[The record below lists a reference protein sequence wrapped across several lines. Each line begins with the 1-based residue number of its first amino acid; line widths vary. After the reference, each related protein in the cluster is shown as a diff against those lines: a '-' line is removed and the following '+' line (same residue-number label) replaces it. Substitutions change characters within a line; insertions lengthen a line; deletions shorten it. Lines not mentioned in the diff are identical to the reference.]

1 MMKKLALVALAAGC
15 GTSTNPS
22 PDPPDSWGV
31 PISGGNVI
39 VAREGH
45 HAIVADPDRDRILTV
60 NLDDGTSTEIPLQ
73 PGDEPGRLVEDGA
86 GHFHVALRRG
96 GALVTIADGAISARR
111 AACAEPRGVAYEA
124 TTDLVHVACSTGE
137 LVSFP
142 ATGGDAVR
150 SVRIDRDLRDV
161 LVVNGKLYVT
171 RFRAAELLAL
181 DANGAITSRTVP
193 PVVRR
198 FAGFNGGAPDAG
210 TGSGSG
216 SNDGK
221 VDDVAA
227 VAWRSIALP
236 DGRILM
242 SHQRQL
248 KTILNVTH
256 GGYGGEGC
264 GEGPVG
270 DSVTVIQPDGT
281 AAPIAMAPF
290 VNGALPVDVA
300 VSPNGQKL
308 SVVLA
313 GAQGVR
319 TISMGALVPDN
330 GDSGCTGG
338 GDDNEDLGAPT
349 SAAYTPGNDLVVFYP
364 EFPALVVSSVG
375 TPRIIELPGTF
386 GYDSGRGLFH
396 RQTPSGLA
404 CASCHPEGRD
414 DGLVWQFQD
423 SGFRRTQN
431 LAGSILSRAP
441 YHWTGDQADL
451 PTLMDD
457 VFAVRM
463 AGATPTRS
471 EHRSLGPFLERVP
484 APAPTAAVDPD
495 AAARGKAVF
504 DAPEVGCN
512 ACHSGALMT
521 TKAIVDVGTGG
532 KFKVP
537 SLVGIGARAPFLHNG
552 CAATLK
558 DRFDTYCGGGD
569 LHGKTSTLTPQ
580 QLDDLVAYLETL

>member
-1 MMKKLALVALAAGC
+1 M
-15 GTSTNPS
+15 
-22 PDPPDSWGV
+22 
-31 PISGGNVI
+31 
-39 VAREGH
+39 
-45 HAIVADPDRDRILTV
+45 
-60 NLDDGTSTEIPLQ
+60 
-73 PGDEPGRLVEDGA
+73 
-86 GHFHVALRRG
+86 
-96 GALVTIADGAISARR
+96 
-111 AACAEPRGVAYEA
+111 
-124 TTDLVHVACSTGE
+124 
-137 LVSFP
+137 
-142 ATGGDAVR
+142 R
-150 SVRIDRDLRDV
+150 SVRVDRDLRDV

-171 RFRAAELLAL
+171 RFRSAELLAL
-181 DANGAITSRTVP
+181 DANGAVTTRTSP
-193 PVVRR
+193 PIVRR
-198 FAGFNGGAPDAG
+198 FPAFGGGNNTG

-216 SNDGK
+216 SDDGK
-221 VDDVAA
+221 IDDVPA
-227 VAWRSIALP
+227 VAWRSIVMP

-256 GGYGGEGC
+256 GGYGGQGC

-270 DSVTVIQPDGT
+270 DSVTVMQPDGT
-281 AAPIAMAPF
+281 QAPIAMAPF
-290 VNGALPVDVA
+290 ITGALPVDVA
-300 VSPNGQKL
+300 ISPNGTKL
-308 SVVLA
+308 TVVLA

-319 TISMGALVPDN
+319 TIAMGSLTPDN
-330 GDSGCTGG
+330 GDDGCGG
-338 GDDNEDLGAPT
+338 GLDDHQDLGAPT
-349 SAAYTPGNDLVVFYP
+349 SAAYTPDNVLVVFYP
-364 EFPALVVSSVG
+364 EYPGLVVYAPGG
-375 TPRIIELPGTF
+375 TKILELPGDF

-423 SGFRRTQN
+423 EGLRRTQN

-457 VFAVRM
+457 VFSIRM

-471 EHRSLGPFLERVP
+471 EHRSLGPFLDRVP

-512 ACHSGALMT
+512 ACHSGALLS

-537 SLVGIGARAPFLHNG
+537 SLIGVSARAPFLHNG

-558 DRFDTYCGGGD
+558 DRFDAYCGGGD
-569 LHGKTSTLTPQ
+569 LHGKTSSLTPQ